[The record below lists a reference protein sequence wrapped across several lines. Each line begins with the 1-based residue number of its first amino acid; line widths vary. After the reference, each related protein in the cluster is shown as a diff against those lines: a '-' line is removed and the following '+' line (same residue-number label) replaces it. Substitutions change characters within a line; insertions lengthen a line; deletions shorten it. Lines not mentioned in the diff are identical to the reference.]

1 MAPPESSLSGRTGP
15 LQVTPHLY
23 LEFVGGHVK
32 FQNRGTRYWFGAVV
46 FDAKTP
52 FRVMGCTRDPLVWG
66 SEASPTIFNPLPRGG
81 HPVCILPA
89 GAMLDESKENV
100 FVSAGVNDS
109 YNVILKFNIKELLH
123 SMIGEFP
130 RP

>member
-1 MAPPESSLSGRTGP
+1 
-15 LQVTPHLY
+15 
-23 LEFVGGHVK
+23 
-32 FQNRGTRYWFGAVV
+32 
-46 FDAKTP
+46 
-52 FRVMGCTRDPLVWG
+52 
-66 SEASPTIFNPLPRGG
+66 
-81 HPVCILPA
+81 
-89 GAMLDESKENV
+89 MLDESKENV